1 MKVWS
6 HNYSLRQRVMAGL
19 FLATLVYWSMVAL
32 LTVKDNMNEVH
43 ELYDIHLAHTALALL
58 RVNDI
63 GVDASTAIT
72 GEVATGTIKQLF
84 QKWPDLP
91 QRVAP
96 RGLTLSETT
105 PDTPSD
111 LGLTSQIVERNVDHG
126 LTLRYQLWRSDGQLI
141 FQSINAPNTPI
152 TEELGFSQ
160 HTDTNGKIWRDYSI
174 WDANH
179 HLRAIV
185 SEGDDDRMQLVRSI
199 AIKSVNPI
207 LLGMP
212 IFILLI
218 WLSVRSGMGPLTDL
232 GRAIARRDAN
242 SLILIDSSKS
252 PRELQPIVSALNSLI
267 ERMKQALENERR
279 FNANAAHEL
288 NTPLAAI
295 QAHQYMARHS
305 SNDSERL
312 HALDLAQDGISRSIR
327 LVNQM
332 LAMARIDHRQAQA
345 DQTSVNLGDIAQDVC
360 AELSPL
366 AMRRDQK
373 LEFVTSQE
381 PLLMLGNSDLLYRLV
396 ANLVDNAIRY
406 TPQGGAIRVEVAH
419 TPTGLHLSVQD
430 DGPGIPA
437 EHLNRIFDRY
447 YRLADESVHGTGLG
461 LAICRTIADIHQ
473 AKISLTQGPGGNGLV
488 VMVSFESSTDVSA
501 IA

>member
-1 MKVWS
+1 
-6 HNYSLRQRVMAGL
+6 
-19 FLATLVYWSMVAL
+19 
-32 LTVKDNMNEVH
+32 
-43 ELYDIHLAHTALALL
+43 
-58 RVNDI
+58 
-63 GVDASTAIT
+63 
-72 GEVATGTIKQLF
+72 
-84 QKWPDLP
+84 
-91 QRVAP
+91 
-96 RGLTLSETT
+96 
-105 PDTPSD
+105 
-111 LGLTSQIVERNVDHG
+111 
-126 LTLRYQLWRSDGQLI
+126 
-141 FQSINAPNTPI
+141 
-152 TEELGFSQ
+152 
-160 HTDTNGKIWRDYSI
+160 
-174 WDANH
+174 
-179 HLRAIV
+179 
-185 SEGDDDRMQLVRSI
+185 
-199 AIKSVNPI
+199 
-207 LLGMP
+207 
-212 IFILLI
+212 
-218 WLSVRSGMGPLTDL
+218 MGPLTDL

-295 QAHQYMARHS
+295 QDQQYMARHS
-305 SNDSERL
+305 SNESERL